1 MKTSTLLAIALIG
14 LGLVAH
20 FGFSP
25 KVSNPVP
32 TPDRPSETLATAV
45 GPVAAILK
53 SHVED
58 GEKLSGF
65 YSALA
70 DVIERDQGRVIGS
83 TKELRELNR
92 RAGLLA
98 FQKSGIEGKYPGLA
112 EAIDKVLADQ
122 IGLDNVA
129 LDADKQAKAQNT
141 FKALA
146 WACAGGK

>member
-14 LGLVAH
+14 LGLAAH
-20 FGFSP
+20 FGFSQKASSP
-25 KVSNPVP
+25 AA
-32 TPDRPSETLATAV
+32 TPDRPSEMLASAV
-45 GPVAAILK
+45 SPVVAILK
-53 SHVED
+53 SHAED
-58 GEKLSGF
+58 GLKLSGF

-70 DVIERDQGRVIGS
+70 DVIERDQGRVIQS

-129 LDADKQAKAQNT
+129 LDAAKQAKAQNT
-141 FKALA
+141 FKAMA
-146 WACAGGK
+146 WACAGGG